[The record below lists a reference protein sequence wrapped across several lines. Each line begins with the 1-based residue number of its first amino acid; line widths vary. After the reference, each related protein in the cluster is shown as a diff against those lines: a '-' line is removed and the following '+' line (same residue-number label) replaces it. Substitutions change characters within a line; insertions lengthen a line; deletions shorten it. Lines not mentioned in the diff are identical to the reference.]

1 MPGTGKEEGVRQRR
15 SVREE
20 KEGIRKRSG
29 AEEKQRRSVREEKE
43 GIRKKEQ
50 KRRGKEEEQDEF
62 M

>member
-1 MPGTGKEEGVRQRR
+1 MPGTGKEEGV
-15 SVREE
+15 
-20 KEGIRKRSG
+20 
-29 AEEKQRRSVREEKE
+29 KQRRSVREEKE